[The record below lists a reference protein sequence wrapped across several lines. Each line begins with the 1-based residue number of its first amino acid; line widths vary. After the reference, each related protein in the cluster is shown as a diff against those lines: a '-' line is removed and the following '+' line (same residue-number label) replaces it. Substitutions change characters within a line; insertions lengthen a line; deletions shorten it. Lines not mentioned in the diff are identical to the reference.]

1 MGDKKTREQA
11 EAMFLKLMNIR
22 TNLIKKEEMN
32 RILAKEK
39 LNQILNGSEP
49 RYIDR
54 DLVIENS
61 LTKEFA

>member
-39 LNQILNGSEP
+39 LNQILNGPEP